1 MDEDSFNSSF
11 IKSLLEKGGFGMM
24 IAITGGPSV
33 GKSTLVNEIRNAG
46 FAIVPEQATEIIKEG
61 KILPWENRD
70 LFQREVLK
78 RQIEAEAPYR
88 NSKEIVFVDRGI
100 FDGEAYYRCDGLEPP
115 QTFQELTDM
124 HYSKVLLLEP
134 LGVFVQDGIRFEN
147 LEFTV
152 RITQVLHEVYSE
164 RGFDITRIPANT
176 ILQRLQFVLNSSV
189 YGAALI

>member
-1 MDEDSFNSSF
+1 
-11 IKSLLEKGGFGMM
+11 MM
-24 IAITGGPSV
+24 IVITGGPSV
-33 GKSTLVNEIRNAG
+33 GKSTLINELRNAG
-46 FAIVPEQATEIIKEG
+46 FAIVSEQATEIIKEG

-88 NSKEIVFVDRGI
+88 KSKETVFVDRGI
-100 FDGEAYYRCDGLEPP
+100 FDGEAYYQCDGLEPP
-115 QTFQELTDM
+115 KTFKELNDM

-147 LEFTV
+147 MEFTV

-164 RGFDITRIPANT
+164 RGFDVVRIPADSIANRT
-176 ILQRLQFVLNSSV
+176 RL
-189 YGAALI
+189 ALDSIRCTSAKFAMAGSKS